1 MRVLRR
7 QGAAV
12 AVSWKQWLQT
22 IVNLMKVIG
31 MGAFVLQ
38 LDFRPA
44 VVTIPLSGHNLA
56 TVLDA
61 VMVPSENSL

>member
-1 MRVLRR
+1 
-7 QGAAV
+7 
-12 AVSWKQWLQT
+12 
-22 IVNLMKVIG
+22 

-44 VVTIPLSGHNLA
+44 VVTIPRSGHNLA

-61 VMVPSENSL
+61 VIVPSDNSV